1 MRYFAIFL
9 WLMGPILMVSTGR
22 KDEKAETEARA
33 NSNTVR
39 HKSSARQDI
48 LTKVPETFDPLIDI
62 IHFEA
67 EMGDQDFDSAVCL
80 MVKVPTPLV
89 MTTCPLRLK
98 RLTSM

>member
-1 MRYFAIFL
+1 M
-9 WLMGPILMVSTGR
+9 
-22 KDEKAETEARA
+22 
-33 NSNTVR
+33 
-39 HKSSARQDI
+39 

-67 EMGDQDFDSAVCL
+67 EMGDHDFDSAVCL

-89 MTTCPLRLK
+89 MTTCPLRLN